1 MIFRAGF
8 FLEFPF
14 LMIRLLYIIIG
25 SVSLAIGIIGIVVP
39 GLPTTVFLLIAAAM
53 YAKGSQRFY
62 SALINSRFLGAYIRN
77 FQKGMSI
84 HEKIRANSMMWGMI
98 LISAIFF
105 IESMTVK
112 AILIIVGFIGTT
124 AMGFVKVRRE

>member
-1 MIFRAGF
+1 
-8 FLEFPF
+8 
-14 LMIRLLYIIIG
+14 MIRLLFILIG
-25 SVSLAIGIIGIVVP
+25 SISLALGIIGIVVP

-62 SALINSRFLGAYIRN
+62 NALINSKFLGAYIRN

-84 HEKIRANSMMWGMI
+84 QEKIRANSMMWGMI

-105 IESMTVK
+105 IDSMTVQ
-112 AILIIVGFIGTT
+112 AILIAVGFIGTI
-124 AMGFVKVRRE
+124 AMGFVKVRKE